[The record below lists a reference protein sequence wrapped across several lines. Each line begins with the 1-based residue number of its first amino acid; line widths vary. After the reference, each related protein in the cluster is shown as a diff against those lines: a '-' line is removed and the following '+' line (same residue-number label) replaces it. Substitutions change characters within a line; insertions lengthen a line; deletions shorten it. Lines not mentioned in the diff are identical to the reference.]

1 VKRTKT
7 DDVTMKLFI
16 TPFGE
21 NKFACRLDGKYK
33 PNTDEKELAFI
44 VALGLRQISLDDP
57 DLIYSLGK
65 SLYEVLEME
74 SENGKDNIIYLD
86 EWKKKLH

>member
-1 VKRTKT
+1 
-7 DDVTMKLFI
+7 
-16 TPFGE
+16 
-21 NKFACRLDGKYK
+21 
-33 PNTDEKELAFI
+33 